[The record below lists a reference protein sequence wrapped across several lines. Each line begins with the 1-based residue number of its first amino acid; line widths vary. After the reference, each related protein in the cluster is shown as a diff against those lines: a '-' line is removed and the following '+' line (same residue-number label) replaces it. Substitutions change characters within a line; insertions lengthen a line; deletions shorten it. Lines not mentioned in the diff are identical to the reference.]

1 MASFVEAAVS
11 IAREAGNLLR
21 YHFERRVAFELKSA
35 FDLVTEADRASE
47 KLVVERLGQ
56 LFPSH
61 SVVAE
66 EGTGQERGSE
76 YRWYVD
82 PLDGTTNFAHGY
94 PVWNVTLALE
104 KNGELLA
111 GVIFDPTR
119 DELFAAEK
127 GSGAYL
133 NGARMSVSKIARV
146 EDGLFS
152 TGFPNWNRSENPNI
166 LFFHQFAMASHGVRR
181 SGSAAIDLSGVASGR
196 LEGFWEIG
204 LNPWD
209 LAAGKLLVE
218 EAGGVCTDMDGQP
231 HHMKSPHIL
240 VDNGLIHEE
249 MIQFFSEISQGRLR
263 YPLPA
268 LSQAKSQV

>member
-1 MASFVEAAVS
+1 MPSFVDAAVS

-35 FDLVTEADRASE
+35 FDLVTEADKASE
-47 KLVVERLGQ
+47 KLVVERLKQ
-56 LFPSH
+56 MFPSH
-61 SVVAE
+61 SVLAE
-66 EGTGQERGSE
+66 EGTGEERGSE

-94 PVWNVTLALE
+94 PVWNVTLAVE

-127 GSGAYL
+127 GAGAYL
-133 NGARMSVSKIARV
+133 NGARLSVSKVERV

-152 TGFPNWNRSENPNI
+152 TGFPNWNRGENPNI
-166 LFFHQFAMASHGVRR
+166 LFYHQFAMASHGVRR
-181 SGSAAIDLSGVASGR
+181 SGSAAIDLSCVASGR

-218 EAGGVCTDMDGQP
+218 EAGGVCTDMHGRP
-231 HHMKSPHIL
+231 HTMKSPHIL
-240 VDNGLIHEE
+240 VDNGVIHGEI
-249 MIQFFSEISQGRLR
+249 IQFFSEIFNGQMR
-263 YPLPA
+263 YPMPVIA
-268 LSQAKSQV
+268 PGTAKV